1 MDYDR
6 KSVGSSFYGRR
17 QSSDVLQRDFPDPR
31 ARQDEVSSFY
41 GGPPSGAAR
50 PSIEMLNQ
58 PNSAGYNNSSYFD
71 AGRAE
76 PVKGAYDEEA
86 GYRDE
91 PFDIYADFNNQGP
104 RYSKAA
110 FIADDGYALVCCPR
124 LVCSRIML
132 QIPQSQLADLAREGG
147 RYSRFGKRCTSG
159 DGDRAGVGSGVGE
172 RRDAGY
178 D

>member
-31 ARQDEVSSFY
+31 ARQDEASSFY

-110 FIADDGYALVCCPR
+110 FIADDGYVLVCFPG
-124 LVCSRIML
+124 LV
-132 QIPQSQLADLAREGG
+132 
-147 RYSRFGKRCTSG
+147 YSR
-159 DGDRAGVGSGVGE
+159 VML
-172 RRDAGY
+172 
-178 D
+178 